1 MKLDI
6 LLLLLMVLAGAG
18 AVAFRRLRPE
28 TGESAPRRKGSVLA
42 AILLV
47 AGSWFAYNLA
57 CWYGKV
63 YGSVGFDAVLY
74 TLTANLT
81 GTDPELFRSCMGYLL
96 KNLPVCLAL
105 LVLLLYSGKKTL
117 ALRRSGRKVY
127 PLTNRGMVVA
137 SAVLALALLWSAA
150 VKVELVDYIQMVLN
164 PSNLYEEEYRHPDD
178 VAITFPEKKRNLIY
192 IFMESMETT
201 FFSEEEGG
209 ALPENV
215 IPELY
220 QLAEENVN
228 FSGNDDVG
236 GFLSASG
243 TTWTIGGIVG
253 QTAGIPL
260 KTKLMVPD
268 RSKNLDGDSIPGAQ
282 TLTNVLTNA
291 GYKQAA
297 MFGSYGEFGGRLPY
311 FTSHGAC
318 DVYDLRTAYAD
329 GLVPENYHNGF
340 WGIDDSQ
347 LYTYAREK
355 ILEMASTEEP
365 FDFTMLTVDTH
376 SAGGYICNLC
386 EDTYDEQY
394 ENVYRCASRQVAD
407 FVAWI
412 QQQDFYENT
421 TIVIAGDHLTM
432 DAGYM
437 SRVGAD
443 EASRRVYNCFIN
455 AAAEPVQEKNRQMS
469 TFDMYP
475 TTLAA
480 MGCTIEGDRLAL
492 GTNLFSGEPTLLE
505 RYGEERFQQEVGRY
519 SAYYVNNFYK

>member
-96 KNLPVCLAL
+96 KNLPVCLAFL
-105 LVLLLYSGKKTL
+105 ALLLYSGKKTL
-117 ALRRSGRKVY
+117 ALRRSDRKVY

-137 SAVLALALLWSAA
+137 STMLALVLLWSAA
-150 VKVELVDYIQMVLN
+150 VKVELVDYIQMHLN
-164 PSNLYEEEYRHPDD
+164 ASNLYEEEYRHPED
-178 VAITFPEKKRNLIY
+178 VTITFPEEKRNLIY

-228 FSGNDDVG
+228 FSGNDGVG
-236 GFLSASG
+236 GFSQTIG
-243 TTWTIGGIVG
+243 TTWTIGAMVG

-260 KTKLMVPD
+260 KTPPSVGMNDYGTREAFL
-268 RSKNLDGDSIPGAQ
+268 PGV
-282 TLTNVLTNA
+282 LGITNVLRDA
-291 GYKQAA
+291 GYNQSLL
-297 MFGSYGEFGGRLPY
+297 MGSDGTFGGRTAY
-311 FTSHGAC
+311 FESHGVTVC
-318 DVYDLRTAYAD
+318 DLFTAYEE
-329 GLVPENYHNGF
+329 GIVPDQYNNDF
-340 WGIDDSQ
+340 WGMEDQ
-347 LYTYAREK
+347 YLYEYAKQK
-355 ILEMASTEEP
+355 IQQMAAEGAP
-365 FDFTMLTVDTH
+365 FAVSLLTVDTH
-376 SAGGYICNLC
+376 FPDGYVCDLC

-421 TIVIAGDHLTM
+421 TIIIAGDHLTM

-443 EASRRVYNCFIN
+443 AASGRVYNCFIH

-505 RYGEERFQQEVGRY
+505 RYGEEKFQQEVGSY
-519 SAYYVNNFYK
+519 SAYYEKNFY